1 MIQTNTRERRLV
13 IFALIF
19 GLLAIVQ
26 LGIIRPAFQKMRR
39 IDTKLRLSAASLR
52 QMQAAILRQGQVESA
67 YEAIRTRITSN
78 KKPEQEI
85 MEILLLVQKAAQDAG
100 VEILENG
107 HTKDEP
113 FTHFKVHT
121 VQFRGSGDAPKLMT
135 MIYGLQD
142 PQLLLKIPEME
153 FSIKNFKLEMR
164 LTIMRVVYEAGQNG

>member
-1 MIQTNTRERRLV
+1 MIQANTRERRLFV
-13 IFALIF
+13 FTLVF
-19 GLLAIVQ
+19 GLLAVLQ
-26 LGIIRPAFQKMRR
+26 LAVVRPRLQQMRR
-39 IDTKLRLSAASLR
+39 LDTKLRVSTANLR
-52 QMQAAILRQGQVESA
+52 QMQAAITRRSQVVST
-67 YEAIRTRITSN
+67 YEAIQTRIASN

-113 FTHFKVHT
+113 FAHFKVHT
-121 VQFRGSGDAPKLMT
+121 VQFRGSGDAGKLMT
-135 MIYGLQD
+135 MLYGLQD

-164 LTIMRVVYEAGQNG
+164 LTITRVVYEAGQNG